1 MVAAFDL
8 HGFGSLGQQVG
19 VVLEL
24 GAVEHLVV
32 RAVQGDGAQVRARQ
46 VAGGVGS
53 QQHEAVERA
62 VAGMVDRVL
71 RRHRAAQR
79 VAAHPPGAHVGE
91 VRAHAVGCV
100 DVEEREVERH
110 LDHYGQ
116 VAALGQIAHERRVR
130 AVFHLRAGVEHEAD
144 GCVRV
149 AERKVVVSL
158 LDGQRLGRHEV
169 AMMGVQVVVRVARVR
184 EERGCQ
190 HAQQDG
196 EGRQR
201 DDELARFAARGDG
214 GVAFGRFRRGC
225 GFVRFHGE
233 YGSKRASCAAPDLQR
248 LPCISSS

>member
-1 MVAAFDL
+1 
-8 HGFGSLGQQVG
+8 
-19 VVLEL
+19 
-24 GAVEHLVV
+24 
-32 RAVQGDGAQVRARQ
+32 
-46 VAGGVGS
+46 
-53 QQHEAVERA
+53 
-62 VAGMVDRVL
+62 MVDRVL

-110 LDHYGQ
+110 LNHYGQ

-158 LDGQRLGRHEV
+158 LNGQRLGRHEV
-169 AMMGVQVVVRVARVR
+169 AMVRVEVVVRVARVR

-201 DDELARFAARGDG
+201 DDELA
-214 GVAFGRFRRGC
+214 
-225 GFVRFHGE
+225 
-233 YGSKRASCAAPDLQR
+233 P
-248 LPCISSS
+248 LPSWV